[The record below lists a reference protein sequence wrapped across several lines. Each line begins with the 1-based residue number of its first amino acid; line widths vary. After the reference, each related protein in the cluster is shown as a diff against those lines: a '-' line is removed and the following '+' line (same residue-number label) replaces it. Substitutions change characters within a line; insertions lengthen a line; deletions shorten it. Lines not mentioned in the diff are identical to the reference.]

1 MVFFTYFGIFA
12 FVGVII
18 ITILLNKE
26 LKKQLP
32 TEQEKKELVEAGV
45 ISADC
50 KDKKLLRSATQE
62 LRLMK
67 EFAIK
72 LGINDFKFADKNIIE
87 VKDNN

>member
-1 MVFFTYFGIFA
+1 MLFFTYFGIFA

-32 TEQEKKELVEAGV
+32 TEQEKKELVESGI
-45 ISADC
+45 ISTDC
-50 KDKKLLRSATQE
+50 KDKKLLRSATTE

-72 LGINDFKFADKNIIE
+72 LGITNFNAKDNFIE
-87 VKDNN
+87 VEDNK